1 MQLRGNSTRGYFLTE
16 KKFLQ
21 FFFRRL
27 KPYDA
32 GRYSRNFPYV
42 SLCGRELNFVRC
54 DDLPI
59 VYTHVIDTP
68 DGEHLTYAHAGNLL
82 TVPFQPQGLCMLPE
96 SGRVYHP
103 APSLPAG
110 VGLVKSSLAIE
121 LSQTFEFEDGG
132 DEGMPTHF
140 TWRGKRWELNN
151 DVIRLLRAEDE
162 RKRRLAEQPSSED
175 SAS

>member
-1 MQLRGNSTRGYFLTE
+1 M
-16 KKFLQ
+16 
-21 FFFRRL
+21 
-27 KPYDA
+27 
-32 GRYSRNFPYV
+32 
-42 SLCGRELNFVRC
+42 
-54 DDLPI
+54 
-59 VYTHVIDTP
+59 
-68 DGEHLTYAHAGNLL
+68 
-82 TVPFQPQGLCMLPE
+82 
-96 SGRVYHP
+96 YHP